1 MKISRRSVLEG
12 IGLLG
17 VGTVTRGL
25 AGAAGALLTASA
37 APARAQSAVLANP
50 SCWLT
55 PEKTEGPYYFD
66 PKLIRRDITEGKTG
80 VPLSLAVGVV
90 DVNCVPV
97 PNLLVDVWHADKD
110 GVYSGYAQPGG
121 NTQGKTFLRG
131 TQPTDSDG
139 IARFDTIYPG
149 WYQGRATHIHFKV
162 RIPDQTYVT
171 SQFAFSEAVN
181 SAVYATPLYAA
192 RGRNPTTNSSDGIFH
207 AADPAYLELSVTPNG
222 SGGYDGVFAIGLSV
236 SLAGGFHALSR
247 TRLVDTRASKGELGG
262 PALVGGAT
270 RTFKVVG
277 HGGVPEGAKA
287 LVADVSVL
295 QAKRAGRLQLYAADA
310 GVESAGNLAF
320 RVPRT
325 TFPGVHI
332 PLSAAG
338 AFAARS
344 TRAAQLA
351 IDVTGYYD

>member
-25 AGAAGALLTASA
+25 AGATGALLTASA
-37 APARAQSAVLANP
+37 APARAQAAAP

-66 PKLIRRDITEGKTG
+66 PSLIRRDVTEGKAG
-80 VPLSLAVGVV
+80 VPLSLAIGVV
-90 DVNCVPV
+90 DLNCVPV

-110 GVYSGYAQPGG
+110 GLYSGYAQPGG

-139 IARFDTIYPG
+139 IAQFDTIYPG

-171 SQFAFSEAVN
+171 SQFAFPEAVN
-181 SAVYATPLYAA
+181 NAVYATSLYAA
-192 RGRNPTTNSSDGIFH
+192 RGRNPTSNTRDDVFRS
-207 AADPAYLELSVTPNG
+207 ADPAYLELAVTPNG
-222 SGGYDGVFAIGLSV
+222 SGYDGVFAIGLSV
-236 SLAGGFHALSR
+236 SLAGGFHALAR
-247 TRLVDTRASKGELGG
+247 TRLVDTRSRKGELGG

-270 RTFKVVG
+270 RTFTAVG
-277 HGGVPEGAKA
+277 HAGVPAGAKA

-295 QAKRAGRLQLYAADA
+295 QARRAGRLAALRRGRRDRDRGQSRLPRPAHDLHRRAHPALRRRRLRRALHA
-310 GVESAGNLAF
+310 GG
-320 RVPRT
+320 
-325 TFPGVHI
+325 
-332 PLSAAG
+332 
-338 AFAARS
+338 AARD
-344 TRAAQLA
+344 RRHRLL
-351 IDVTGYYD
+351 

>member
-1 MKISRRSVLEG
+1 MNRRSVLSG
-12 IGLLG
+12 MGLLG
-17 VGTVTRGL
+17 VGAVTRGL
-25 AGAAGALLTASA
+25 TGAAGALLTASA
-37 APARAQSAVLANP
+37 VPARAQSAALAP
-50 SCWLT
+50 TCWLT

-80 VPLSLAVGVV
+80 VPLTLAIGVV

-139 IARFDTIYPG
+139 IAQFDTLYPG

-171 SQFAFSEAVN
+171 SQFAFPEAVN
-181 SAVYATPLYAA
+181 SAVYASSLYAG
-192 RGRNPTTNSSDGIFH
+192 RGRNPTSNASDSVFH
-207 AADPAYLELSVTPNG
+207 SADPAYLELSVTPNG

-236 SLAGGFHALSR
+236 SLAGGFQALAR
-247 TRLVDTRASKGELGG
+247 TRLVDTRNRKGELGG
-262 PALVGGAT
+262 PALAGGAT

-287 LVADVSVL
+287 IVADVSVL

-310 GVESAGNLAF
+310 GIESAGNLAF

-325 TFPGVHI
+325 TFTGVHI
-332 PLSAAG
+332 PLSAEG
-338 AFAARS
+338 AFAARA
-344 TRAAQLA
+344 TRAAQLM
-351 IDVTGYYD
+351 IEVTGYYD